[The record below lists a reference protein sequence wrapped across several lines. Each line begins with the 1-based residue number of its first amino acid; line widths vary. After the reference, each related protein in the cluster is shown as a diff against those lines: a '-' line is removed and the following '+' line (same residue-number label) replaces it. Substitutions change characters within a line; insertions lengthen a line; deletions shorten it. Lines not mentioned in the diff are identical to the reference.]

1 MKSFARRGGWKDT
14 GANARSRPVLILCI
28 LGILLLL
35 PDGSARAQDGK
46 ETSPTEALT
55 AALVAACRQKQDV
68 FELYLPA
75 ESAIAF
81 RALPASQRTALMQ
94 RLVAVGSEGSPI
106 LATSAD
112 GRAVL
117 RCGSS
122 AGAVEL
128 RFGPE
133 RVQDS
138 LAFIPVEI
146 PSARNVEFGLVREG
160 KSWRLLSVGLLLLH
174 VPELAKQWA
183 AQELQSREERAIAAL
198 HDLADAIKR
207 YRSAFGSFPENLAQL
222 GPRPKEGASPDA
234 ADLVDEELSAGKK
247 FGYAFR
253 YRILPGED
261 GGEATFELAAA
272 PAEYPTSGRRSFF
285 LDAAG
290 TLRGDDKQGAVAT
303 AMDPRI
309 EEKSS
314 LAQP

>member
-1 MKSFARRGGWKDT
+1 MTFFGRKDSNRGSSAATLSRRVMIAGLL
-14 GANARSRPVLILCI
+14 SILFVLPA
-28 LGILLLL
+28 G
-35 PDGSARAQDGK
+35 PARAQDGK
-46 ETSPTEALT
+46 ETSHTEALT
-55 AALVAACRQKQDV
+55 AALVAACRQNQDV
-68 FELYLPA
+68 FERYLPA

-81 RALPASQRTALMQ
+81 RALPSSQRTALMR
-94 RLVAVGSEGSPI
+94 RLVAVGNEGSPI

-122 AGAVEL
+122 SGAVEL

-174 VPELAKQWA
+174 VPELAKQWT
-183 AQELQSREERAIAAL
+183 AQELQTREERAIAAL
-198 HDLADAIKR
+198 HDLADAVKR
-207 YRSAFGSFPENLAQL
+207 YRSAFGSLPENLAQL

-234 ADLVDEELSAGKK
+234 ADLIDEELAAGKK

-261 GGEATFELAAA
+261 GAESTFELAAA

-285 LDAAG
+285 LDAPG
-290 TLRGDDKQGAVAT
+290 TLRGGDKQGAVAT
-303 AMDPRI
+303 ASDPRI
-309 EEKSS
+309 EEKTSS
-314 LAQP
+314 AQP

>member
-1 MKSFARRGGWKDT
+1 MKLFLLIDGLKDARAT
-14 GANARSRPVLILCI
+14 ARSRPVIVLCL
-28 LGILLLL
+28 LGIFLLLA
-35 PDGSARAQDGK
+35 DGPVMAQDGK

-55 AALVAACRQKQDV
+55 AALVAACRQNQDV
-68 FELYLPA
+68 FERYLPA

-81 RALPASQRTALMQ
+81 RALPSSQRMALMQ
-94 RLVAVGSEGSPI
+94 RLVAVGNEGSPI

-122 AGAVEL
+122 SGAVEL
-128 RFGPE
+128 RFGAE

-174 VPELAKQWA
+174 VPELAKQWT
-183 AQELQSREERAIAAL
+183 AQELQTREARAIAAL
-198 HDLADAIKR
+198 HDLAEAIKR
-207 YRSAFGSFPENLAQL
+207 YRSAFGSLPENLAQL

-234 ADLVDEELSAGKK
+234 ADLIDEELAAGKK

-261 GGEATFELAAA
+261 GAESTFELAAS

-285 LDAAG
+285 LDAPG
-290 TLRGDDKQGAVAT
+290 TLRGGDKQGAVAT
-303 AMDPRI
+303 ASDPRI

-314 LAQP
+314 LVQP